1 MEIRRAF
8 PENDARS
15 PKKVSGREDL
25 PSKTVGQEVRT
36 PVTPP
41 LPGAPRRPIEEPRVR
56 WLFLDLNS
64 YFASVEQELQPL
76 LRGRPVAVVPVV
88 ADTTCC
94 IAASYEAKAFGIRT
108 GTQVGEAK
116 RLCPGLVLVEAR
128 HEIYVEYHHRIVQAV
143 ERFVPVAS
151 VMSIDEMA
159 CRLIGSEQPL
169 LSALKLAERIKAGIR
184 QHAGETLRC
193 SIGLAPNRYLSKIAS
208 DMEKPDGLV
217 ALTPDIL
224 EAALLQ
230 LNLRDLPGI
239 GARMEKRL
247 HDCGIRTMAQLHA
260 LDREAMN
267 SVWGGIGG
275 EKLWHW
281 LRGEDFEDAELE
293 HQKSIGNSHVLP
305 PELRT
310 LDGAYAVVSK
320 LLHKTAM
327 RLRTAH
333 LWATNLRLT
342 IKFAVPANSTT
353 KKHLSGIPQNAW
365 SHSTS
370 LIECQDNQTLVE
382 GLKKLWAERP
392 QGAAYQKPFF
402 VGVTL
407 SNLVP
412 DHLHTLSLFSGLET
426 EARRTRLSSTMDK
439 INAKHGTSML
449 FFASML
455 PAGAAAA
462 TRIAFTSIPDLF

>member
-1 MEIRRAF
+1 MELRF
-8 PENDARS
+8 THPE
-15 PKKVSGREDL
+15 
-25 PSKTVGQEVRT
+25 TGQKPAPA
-36 PVTPP
+36 PVTDA
-41 LPGAPRRPIEEPRVR
+41 GPRVH

-94 IAASYEAKAFGIRT
+94 IAARYEAKAFGVRT

-116 RLCPGLVLVEAR
+116 KMCPGLVLVEAR
-128 HEIYVEYHHRIVQAV
+128 HELYVEYHHRIVQAV
-143 ERFVPVAS
+143 ERFVPVSS

-159 CRLIGSEQPL
+159 CRLIGREQPL
-169 LSALKLAERIKAGIR
+169 LAALDLARRIKAGIR
-184 QHAGETLRC
+184 EHAGATLRC

-208 DMEKPDGLV
+208 DMEKPDGLI

-224 EAALLQ
+224 EAALMQ
-230 LNLRDLPGI
+230 LTPRDLPGV

-247 HDCGIRTMAQLHA
+247 HDCGIHTMAQLYA
-260 LDREAMN
+260 LDREGMN
-267 SVWGGIGG
+267 TVWGGIGG

-293 HQKSIGNSHVLP
+293 HQKSIGHSHVLP
-305 PELRT
+305 PDLRT
-310 LDGAYAVVSK
+310 PDGAYAVVSK
-320 LLHKTAM
+320 LLHKVAM
-327 RLRTAH
+327 RLRTAK

-342 IKFAVPANSTT
+342 IKFAVPNSS
-353 KKHLSGIPQNAW
+353 KKHLSGIPQQAW
-365 SHSTS
+365 SQSTS

-392 QGAAYQKPFF
+392 QGAAHQKPFF
-402 VGVTL
+402 IGVTL

-412 DHLHTLSLFSGLET
+412 DHLHTLSLFSSLDT
-426 EARRTRLSSTMDK
+426 EVRRTRLSSTMDK

-455 PAGAAAA
+455 PAGSAAA

>member
-1 MEIRRAF
+1 MLTSQGSSNAGTF
-8 PENDARS
+8 DTAQ
-15 PKKVSGREDL
+15 GRD
-25 PSKTVGQEVRT
+25 G
-36 PVTPP
+36 
-41 LPGAPRRPIEEPRVR
+41 PRVR

-64 YFASVEQELQPL
+64 YFASVEQELQPA
-76 LRGRPVAVVPVV
+76 LRGRPVAVVPLM

-94 IAASYEAKAFGIRT
+94 IAASYEAKAFGVRT

-116 RLCPGLVLVEAR
+116 KMCPDIVLLEAR
-128 HEIYVEYHHRIVQAV
+128 HELYVQYHHRIVQAV
-143 ERFVPVAS
+143 ERYVPVAS

-159 CRLIGSEQPL
+159 CRLIGREQPL
-169 LSALKLAERIKAGIR
+169 IDALDLARRIKAGIR
-184 QHAGETLRC
+184 EHAGETLRC

-208 DMEKPDGLV
+208 DMDKPDGLV

-230 LNLRDLPGI
+230 LTPRDLPGI

-247 HDCGIRTMAQLHA
+247 QECGIHTMAQLYA

-267 SVWGGIGG
+267 SVWGSISG

-305 PELRT
+305 PEMRT
-310 LDGAYAVVSK
+310 PDGAYAVVSK

-327 RLRTAH
+327 RLRTAK
-333 LWATNLRLT
+333 LWATNMRLT
-342 IKFAVPANSTT
+342 IKFAVPNAS
-353 KKHLSGIPQNAW
+353 KKHYSGIPQSAW
-365 SHSTS
+365 SQSTS
-370 LIECQDNQTLVE
+370 LIECQDNQTLID
-382 GLKKLWAERP
+382 GLKKLWASRP
-392 QGAAYQKPFF
+392 QGAAHQKPFF
-402 VGVTL
+402 IGVTL
-407 SNLVP
+407 ANLVP

-439 INAKHGTSML
+439 INAKHGTSTL
-449 FFASML
+449 CFASML
-455 PAGAAAA
+455 PAGSAAA